1 MLAIVSLHLWEF
13 KWGQC
18 QVSMRWSW
26 DCLESL
32 DEPSCPKPRICHH
45 WCMEYDIAICFFRD
59 GCPRWW
65 PPPALTTARDVCPIQ
80 KRALGMPS
88 ARVKFLAPRRAKKQ
102 ATFFKKG
109 ETWEKHSFL
118 EVKNATMWIDVCQPS
133 LGRGL
138 GIIQE
143 IHCKVIHVSTVYCAV
158 CNLQPVYWS
167 TWLTHDTG
175 KDIESNFIF
184 LLMIPHSPW

>member
-1 MLAIVSLHLWEF
+1 MNFATLLYWSYYLLLEEIIQPTMLAVVSLPLLDF

-45 WCMEYDIAICFFRD
+45 WCMEYDIATCFFRD

-65 PPPALTTARDVCPIQ
+65 PPPALTTARDVCPIR

-88 ARVKFLAPRRAKKQ
+88 ARVKFLAPRHAKNKPL
-102 ATFFKKG
+102 FLKKG
-109 ETWEKHSFL
+109 KLGKNIVFL

-133 LGRGL
+133 LGESFGWKL
-138 GIIQE
+138 PN
-143 IHCKVIHVSTVYCAV
+143 
-158 CNLQPVYWS
+158 CNAGYQ
-167 TWLTHDTG
+167 
-175 KDIESNFIF
+175 F
-184 LLMIPHSPW
+184 L